1 MRPFPRWSCGWGRL
15 AAPTPCSPAP
25 GPERPWSQPAALATS
40 CGSAIRTARGCSI
53 WRSAS
58 PSPLFSAVVEIDE
71 RIAADGTVLKA
82 PDPEAVR
89 AQLAALRGQ
98 AIESLAVCLLH
109 AYVHPEHEQL
119 IGRIARELGFSEISL
134 SSRVAP
140 LVKIV
145 SRGDTTVVDAYLNP
159 VLRAY
164 IDAAAQGPGPRA
176 VADSHLGRRASGR
189 RLASSEKTASSLVRP
204 AA

>member
-1 MRPFPRWSCGWGRL
+1 MPPFRQWSFGWGRR
-15 AAPTPCSPAP
+15 AAPTPCSRRSGARTALVTTR
-25 GPERPWSQPAALATS
+25 GFGDILRIGYQNRPRLFDL
-40 CGSAIRTARGCSI
+40 AIRK
-53 WRSAS
+53 
-58 PSPLFSAVVEIDE
+58 PEPLFSAVVEIDE
-71 RIAADGTVLKA
+71 RIAADGKVLKA
-82 PDPEAVR
+82 PDPEAIR
-89 AQLAALRGQ
+89 AQLAALRRQ
-98 AIESLAVCLLH
+98 AVESLAVCLLH

-119 IGRIARELGFSEISL
+119 VGRIARELGFSEISL

-164 IDAAAQGPGPRA
+164 IDGLRKALGPRT
-176 VADSHLGRRASGR
+176 VADSHLGRRAGR
-189 RLASSEKTASSLVRP
+189 CRLASSARTASSPARP